1 MLGHERTDKAVAPTL
16 KPSPVRYSFF
26 SIAFLCLVLASACGY
41 HAAGRADLVPRSV
54 QTIAIPAFTN
64 STTRYKLT
72 DRLPEAI
79 SREFI
84 SRTRYRIVNDAGQ
97 ADAVLRGAV
106 LGFSSYPTIFD
117 PATGRAS
124 GVQLQV
130 NMRIS
135 LVERATGKLL
145 FSRPNMEVRERYQ
158 ISTDPSIFF
167 EESDAALD
175 RASKQ
180 TARQVVSAILEN
192 F

>member
-1 MLGHERTDKAVAPTL
+1 MKSACAL
-16 KPSPVRYSFF
+16 
-26 SIAFLCLVLASACGY
+26 LALAAILATACGY
-41 HAAGRADLVPRSV
+41 HVAGRADLVPKSI
-54 QTIAIPAFTN
+54 QTIAIPAFSN
-64 STTRYKLT
+64 ITTRYKLT
-72 DRLPEAI
+72 DRLAEAI

-84 SRTRYRIVNDAGQ
+84 SRTRYRIVPDPDQ

-106 LGFSSYPTIFD
+106 LSYSSFPTIFD

-130 NMRIS
+130 TLRVS
-135 LVERATGKLL
+135 LVERASGKVL
-145 FSRPNMEVRERYQ
+145 FNRPNMDVRERYQ
-158 ISTDPSIFF
+158 ISTDPSVFF

-175 RASKQ
+175 RASQQ

>member
-1 MLGHERTDKAVAPTL
+1 MTGARTFLSVA
-16 KPSPVRYSFF
+16 
-26 SIAFLCLVLASACGY
+26 AVLATSCGY
-41 HAAGRADLVPRSV
+41 HVAGRADLVPKNV
-54 QTIAIPAFTN
+54 QAIAIPAFTN
-64 STTRYKLT
+64 VTTRYKLT

-84 SRTRYRIVNDAGQ
+84 SRTRYHIVPDPDQ

-106 LGFSSYPTIFD
+106 LSYSSFPTIFD

-130 NMRIS
+130 NLRVS
-135 LVERATGKLL
+135 LVERASGKTL
-145 FSRPNMEVRERYQ
+145 FNRPNMEVRERYQ
-158 ISTDPSIFF
+158 ISTDPAVFF

-175 RASKQ
+175 RASQQ
-180 TARQVVSAILEN
+180 TARQVVSAILED

>member
-1 MLGHERTDKAVAPTL
+1 LRKNTL
-16 KPSPVRYSFF
+16 L
-26 SIAFLCLVLASACGY
+26 AFAALLTACGY
-41 HAAGRADLVPRSV
+41 HVAGRADLVPKSI
-54 QTIAIPAFTN
+54 QTIAIPAFSN
-64 STTRYKLT
+64 ITTRYKLT

-84 SRTRYRIVNDAGQ
+84 SRTRYHIVADPAQ

-106 LGFSSYPTIFD
+106 LSYSSYPTIFD

-130 NMRIS
+130 TLRVS
-135 LVERATGKLL
+135 LVERSSGKVL
-145 FSRPNMEVRERYQ
+145 FNRPNMDVRERYQ
-158 ISTDPSIFF
+158 ISTDPAVFF

-175 RASKQ
+175 RASQQ

>member
-1 MLGHERTDKAVAPTL
+1 V
-16 KPSPVRYSFF
+16 KPSAMKSPR
-26 SIAFLCLVLASACGY
+26 AVLALAALLAAACGY
-41 HAAGRADLVPRSV
+41 HVAGRADLVPRNIR
-54 QTIAIPAFTN
+54 TIAIPAFSN
-64 STTRYKLT
+64 ITTRYQLT
-72 DRLPEAI
+72 DRLAEAI

-84 SRTRYRIVNDAGQ
+84 SRTRYRIVSDPDR

-106 LGFSSYPTIFD
+106 LNYSSYPTIFD

-130 NMRIS
+130 TLRVS
-135 LVERATGKLL
+135 LVERASGKVL
-145 FSRPNMEVRERYQ
+145 FNRPNMDVRERYQ
-158 ISTDPSIFF
+158 ISTDPSAFF

-175 RASKQ
+175 RASQQ

>member
-1 MLGHERTDKAVAPTL
+1 MKSACGL
-16 KPSPVRYSFF
+16 
-26 SIAFLCLVLASACGY
+26 LALAALSATACGY
-41 HAAGRADLVPRSV
+41 HVAGRADLVPKSI
-54 QTIAIPAFTN
+54 QTIAIPAFSN
-64 STTRYKLT
+64 ITTRYKLT

-84 SRTRYRIVNDAGQ
+84 SRTRYHIVADPAQ

-106 LGFSSYPTIFD
+106 LSYSSYPTIFD

-130 NMRIS
+130 TLRVS
-135 LVERATGKLL
+135 LVERASGKVL
-145 FSRPNMEVRERYQ
+145 FNRPNMDVRERYQ
-158 ISTDPSIFF
+158 ISTDPAVFF

-175 RASKQ
+175 RASQQ

>member
-1 MLGHERTDKAVAPTL
+1 MKKSALAPVALATL
-16 KPSPVRYSFF
+16 
-26 SIAFLCLVLASACGY
+26 LAAACGY
-41 HAAGRADLVPRSV
+41 HVAGRADLVPKNI

-64 STTRYKLT
+64 VTTRYKLT

-84 SRTRYRIVNDAGQ
+84 SRTRYRIVSDPDQ
-97 ADAVLRGAV
+97 ADAVLRGSV
-106 LGFSSYPTIFD
+106 LNYSSYPTIFD

-130 NMRIS
+130 TLQVS
-135 LVERATGKLL
+135 LVERASGKVL
-145 FSRPNMEVRERYQ
+145 FSRPRMEVRERYQ
-158 ISTDPSIFF
+158 ISTDPTVFF

-175 RASKQ
+175 RASQQ
-180 TARQVVSAILEN
+180 TARQVVSSVLEN

>member
-1 MLGHERTDKAVAPTL
+1 MQNATKSARGL
-16 KPSPVRYSFF
+16 
-26 SIAFLCLVLASACGY
+26 LALAALLATACGY
-41 HAAGRADLVPRSV
+41 HVAGRADLVPKNI
-54 QTIAIPAFTN
+54 QTIAIPAFSN
-64 STTRYKLT
+64 VTTRYKLT

-84 SRTRYRIVNDAGQ
+84 SRTRYRIVSDPDQ

-106 LGFSSYPTIFD
+106 LSYSSFPTIFD

-130 NMRIS
+130 TLRVS
-135 LVERATGKLL
+135 LVDRASGKVL
-145 FSRPNMEVRERYQ
+145 FNRPNIEVRERYQ
-158 ISTDPSIFF
+158 ISTDPTIFF

-175 RASKQ
+175 RASQQ
-180 TARQVVSAILEN
+180 TARQVVSSILEN

>member
-1 MLGHERTDKAVAPTL
+1 MKSARALVALAALLAV
-16 KPSPVRYSFF
+16 
-26 SIAFLCLVLASACGY
+26 ACGY
-41 HAAGRADLVPRSV
+41 HVAGRADLVPKSI
-54 QTIAIPAFTN
+54 QTIAIPAFSN
-64 STTRYKLT
+64 VTTRYKLT

-84 SRTRYRIVNDAGQ
+84 SRTRYHIVADPAQ

-106 LGFSSYPTIFD
+106 LSYTSYPTIFD

-130 NMRIS
+130 TLRVS
-135 LVERATGKLL
+135 LVERASGKVL
-145 FSRPNMEVRERYQ
+145 FNRPNLDVRERYQ
-158 ISTDPSIFF
+158 ISTDPTVFF

-175 RASKQ
+175 RASQQ